1 MKRIVWYSII
11 ITVFL
16 CACDL
21 SGLGDS
27 GAPNPPQIKILSIK
41 VRPDTVAP
49 GDTVSFTCVF
59 VDSSLTNLK
68 FFWHIPKGTAIGGK
82 DTTYAGSMVYLTLQ
96 NHIRWKAPTLSGFY
110 GFSVTEDNGSE
121 NLGPASMGFSFSV
134 K

>member
-16 CACDL
+16 CACNL

-27 GAPNPPQIKILSIK
+27 GAPNPPQIRILSIK

-49 GDTVSFTCVF
+49 GDTASFTCVF

-68 FFWHIPKGTAIGGK
+68 FFWYIPKGTAIGGK
-82 DTTYAGSMVYLTLQ
+82 DTTYAGNQVYLTLR
-96 NHIRWKAPTLSGFY
+96 NHIRWKAPTQPGNYSFTV
-110 GFSVTEDNGSE
+110 FEDNGTKGTAPSGE
-121 NLGPASMGFSFSV
+121 GFGVLV

>member
-1 MKRIVWYSII
+1 MVL
-11 ITVFL
+11 V
-16 CACDL
+16 ACDL

-27 GAPNPPQIKILSIK
+27 GAPNPPQIRILSIK

-49 GDTVSFTCVF
+49 GDTASFTCVF

-68 FFWHIPKGTAIGGK
+68 FFWYIPKGTAIGGK
-82 DTTYAGSMVYLTLQ
+82 DTTYAGSMVYLTLK
-96 NHIRWKAPTLSGFY
+96 NHIRWKAPTQLGFY

-121 NLGPASMGFSFSV
+121 NSGPASMGFSFSV

>member
-27 GAPNPPQIKILSIK
+27 GAPNPPQIRILSIK

-49 GDTVSFTCVF
+49 GDTASFTCVF
-59 VDSSLTNLK
+59 VDSSMTNLK
-68 FFWHIPKGTAIGGK
+68 FFWHIHNGTAIGGK

-96 NHIRWKAPTLSGFY
+96 NHIMWKAPTQPGTYYFE
-110 GFSVTEDNGSE
+110 VEEDNGTKE
-121 NLGPASMGFSFSV
+121 TGPASEGFGVPV